1 MLHEPMHTREAKTA
15 EEFIGSSYEGAK
27 TVELKSGTACF
38 VRKGSGEPLILLHGI
53 PLSLITWRF
62 NIDPLSTGL
71 DVIALDMKGFGKS
84 GNGSGSY
91 SPAGHAQFLLEFL
104 DQLGLE
110 RAAVAGSSYACAV
123 AMTLAVQ
130 YPERVKKLVLI
141 NSVGYPSKSHSVEQL
156 VRIKGIR
163 SVLRR
168 SLSSR
173 LIGRRAL
180 NSGLVRSYADSRIAS
195 PGLVDAYFDVLR
207 LRSHEESF
215 LATLEAFHESEVGNL
230 VPRVMQESLVIWG
243 AQDHVLPVG
252 NAALFGKNLPHGR
265 VEVIRGAGHLP
276 HEEASDLV
284 NAAILNFVMAADGAA
299 KMARFNAV
307 DMGFPVNRNC
317 SENEDVQFISKSRI

>member
-1 MLHEPMHTREAKTA
+1 MSCKMLHELMHTREAKTA
-15 EEFIGSSYEGAK
+15 DEFIGSSYEGAK
-27 TVELKSGTACF
+27 TVNLNSGTACF
-38 VRKGSGEPLILLHGI
+38 VRKGSGEPLILIHGI
-53 PLSLITWRF
+53 PLCLITWRF

-110 RAAVAGSSYACAV
+110 RAIMVGSSYACAV
-123 AMTLAVQ
+123 AMAFAVE
-130 YPERVKKLVLI
+130 YPDRVKKLVLI

-180 NSGLVRSYADSRIAS
+180 NSGLRRSYADASIAS
-195 PGLVDAYFDVLR
+195 PVLVDTYFDILR
-207 LRSHEESF
+207 LGLHEESF
-215 LATLEAFHESEVGNL
+215 LATLEAFNESEVANL

-252 NAALFGKNLPHGR
+252 NAGLFGKNLPHGR
-265 VEVIRGAGHLP
+265 VEVIQRAGHLP
-276 HEEASDLV
+276 HEEAPDLV
-284 NAAILNFVMAADGAA
+284 NAAILNFATGADTAV
-299 KMARFNAV
+299 KMSRSNAV
-307 DMGFPVNRNC
+307 GMGSPV
-317 SENEDVQFISKSRI
+317 